1 MTSKRNPDNGLF
13 DNVNYVYK
21 DGDTNRIDW
30 LRMIKP
36 EYLVFNTQQKD
47 KIEAQYGKP
56 LSELKVT
63 EVEDKYLL
71 ILLAGLKEVAAL
83 RGYMSVNVR
92 TEEST
97 IDNCVVTTH
106 ITWIPNVE
114 TNGDI
119 VSYGDVAGAN
129 KNNTMPIGK
138 NKLGEY
144 VWYLETIAANRSF
157 CRAVRSFLGIHIV
170 ARDEIGSSFTV
181 EPAAE
186 SSGLPDSS
194 PQAMLEK
201 KCKAQKCDL
210 AKLKIAAAKNKEI
223 KLFGDPAKWESWA
236 DISSR
241 DCFSLLGAIEE
252 NAIKKV

>member
-1 MTSKRNPDNGLF
+1 MNKRNSDGLF
-13 DNVNYVYK
+13 DNVNYIYK
-21 DGDTNRIDW
+21 EGTNRIDW

-56 LSELKVT
+56 LADLSVT

-83 RGYMSVNVR
+83 RGYTDVR
-92 TEEST
+92 VDVKEST
-97 IDNCVVTTH
+97 PENCIVTTH
-106 ITWIPNVE
+106 ISWIPNVE
-114 TNGDI
+114 TNGDAI
-119 VSYGDVAGAN
+119 SYGDVAGAN

-181 EPAAE
+181 EPTAE

-201 KCKAQKCDL
+201 KCKSAKSDL
-210 AKLKIAAAKNKEI
+210 AKLKIAAGKSKDI
-223 KLFGDPAKWESWA
+223 KLTEDPSKWNDWA
-236 DISSR
+236 DIPSR
-241 DCFSLLGAIEE
+241 DCFTLLGAIEE
-252 NAIKKV
+252 NASKKA